1 MGQLA
6 SNAHQRPPSR
16 GFARQIPPS
25 LGSFAIGQTSQRSIP
40 KSSLSLGCPTEHGN
54 EESPDPSTHLKLKI
68 CRQRTNHSHCPNA
81 IQSYQ
86 MDQINLPPTSPSS
99 PQAIINLT
107 TFPQP
112 ITPLTPLHSML
123 KKNLEPCRVKRSL
136 TEHPDPARRSAATPA
151 RMDCWCA
158 AGPPYTSLLPFCF
171 TPAVGDG
178 LGQLPRNDW
187 SASLL

>member
-25 LGSFAIGQTSQRSIP
+25 LGSFAIDRTSQRSIP
-40 KSSLSLGCPTEHGN
+40 ISSLSLGCPTE
-54 EESPDPSTHLKLKI
+54 HLKLKI
-68 CRQRTNHSHCPNA
+68 CRQRTNHSPCPNA

-123 KKNLEPCRVKRSL
+123 KKTLEPCRVQRSL

-171 TPAVGDG
+171 TPAVADG
-178 LGQLPRNDW
+178 LGQLPRKDW